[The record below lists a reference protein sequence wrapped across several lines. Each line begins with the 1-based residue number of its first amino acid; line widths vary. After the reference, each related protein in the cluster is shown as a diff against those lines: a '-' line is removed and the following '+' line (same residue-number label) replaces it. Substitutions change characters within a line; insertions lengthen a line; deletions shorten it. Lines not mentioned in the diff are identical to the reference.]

1 MLCRTRVPRACSSS
15 IPVSKNSKPL
25 ELANEPSTIWSA
37 YDSGIILDCFQ
48 TADLLRYTAS
58 VQQEANEARR
68 NGEPGRAAAL
78 TFHLVTELTDHIVRL
93 QEALDGR

>member
-1 MLCRTRVPRACSSS
+1 M
-15 IPVSKNSKPL
+15 IDSK
-25 ELANEPSTIWSA
+25 
-37 YDSGIILDCFQ
+37 Q
-48 TADLLRYTAS
+48 TAELLRYTAR

-93 QEALDGR
+93 QEALDGRG